1 MLRGSGTDFGLGG
14 QKIFYRGQK
23 KFFLHKFFPPRGL
36 SLKYRV
42 GSCPPVSAA
51 PEDMS
56 KMLCPCLHTS
66 NDFVEWNCTL
76 KLTIRSQSKE
86 LGRSSSRSIYLL
98 KHIGHLRYERRSHGL
113 TTGNGKAQDRPT
125 KLFEPRCCFKT
136 HQLESILKSIV
147 VIRGKWKFEEEGD
160 DDAKEQ
166 VQNILKPA
174 LSVGIGDRW
183 LRRRHLNKKLYG
195 LMGLPQNKN

>member
-1 MLRGSGTDFGLGG
+1 MYNLQILNKNRWTISNINLIVLLCSACFF
-14 QKIFYRGQK
+14 FY
-23 KFFLHKFFPPRGL
+23 L
-36 SLKYRV
+36 SND
-42 GSCPPVSAA
+42 VSFQSHIIARK
-51 PEDMS
+51 DMS

-125 KLFEPRCCFKT
+125 KLFEPRYCFKT
-136 HQLESILKSIV
+136 HQLESILKNIV

-160 DDAKEQ
+160 DDVKEQ

-195 LMGLPQNKN
+195 PMGLPQNKN